1 MKGKIEELTLEEL
14 ERSLN
19 ESKEELRKQRFKAVT
34 SKVDNPKKIKEL
46 KKHIARILT
55 LKREYAL
62 GIRTKKSTR

>member
-34 SKVDNPKKIKEL
+34 SKVDNPKKIKQL

-55 LKREYAL
+55 LKHEYDL
-62 GIRTKKSTR
+62 GIRAKKSSR

>member
-1 MKGKIEELTLEEL
+1 MKGKLEELTTEEL

-19 ESKEELRKQRFKAVT
+19 ETKENLRKERFKAVT

-55 LKREYAL
+55 LKRQYAL
-62 GIRTKKSTR
+62 GISQKKASR

>member
-1 MKGKIEELTLEEL
+1 MKGKIEELTLDEL

-55 LKREYAL
+55 LKREYDL
-62 GIRTKKSTR
+62 GIRTGKSSR